1 MEDGMRRNAV
11 IGVIGVVAA
20 GLWSG
25 MDIAAQSGATQPV
38 TIRLAATVGAEP
50 FACGKTFEG
59 VGTTQSSV
67 RMSDFRFYV
76 SNVRLTRAAGAP
88 VPVTLTQDGLWQ
100 VDDVALIDFEDAT
113 GLCTNGTPQ
122 THAMIEGT
130 VPAGT
135 YTGVQFDL
143 GLPFEKNHRDPAAQ
157 PSPLNLTRLFWSW
170 NAGYKFMRLDMRTTG
185 MPQGWV
191 IHLGS
196 TGCDGATATVGPTAC
211 RQVNRPTITIPAFN
225 TKTDTVVM
233 DVAAMLAGSNV
244 DKNQERTAAGC
255 MSAPNDADCGP
266 LFTSLGLPFGETAAA
281 TQRVFTTRR

>member
-1 MEDGMRRNAV
+1 MRAHMMF
-11 IGVIGVVAA
+11 GVVAVVAA
-20 GLWSG
+20 GLGAGVNMS
-25 MDIAAQSGATQPV
+25 AQPAATQPV

-59 VGTTQSSV
+59 VGTTKSSL
-67 RMSDFRFYV
+67 RMSDSRFYV
-76 SNVRLTRAAGAP
+76 SNVRLARANGAP

-113 GLCTNGTPQ
+113 GLCANGTPQ
-122 THAMIEGT
+122 THTTIEGT
-130 VPAGT
+130 VPAGS
-135 YTGVQFDL
+135 YTGVEFDL
-143 GLPFEKNHRDPAAQ
+143 GLPFDKNHRDPAAQ

-185 MPQGWV
+185 LPQGWV

-211 RQVNRPTITIPAFN
+211 RQANRPTIVIPAFN
-225 TKTDTVVM
+225 AKTDTVVM

-266 LFTSLGLPFGETAAA
+266 LFTSLGLPFADAAA
-281 TQRVFTTRR
+281 APQRVFSARR